1 MVSLVSAAVFFLAIH
16 FVLSGTK
23 LRDRVVAAT
32 GETAFQG
39 LFSLLSL
46 LGLVWLG
53 VAYAHADLIPL
64 WATTNGV
71 RLLNLP
77 LMAVAFLLA
86 VVGLTTPS
94 PTAAGGEALLETDE
108 PARGI
113 LRVSRHPFLWGVA
126 LWAIGHLTVNGDA
139 ASLVLFGSL
148 LVLALIGPL
157 SIDLKRERK
166 FGPSWRAFAA
176 KTSSIP
182 FGAIV
187 DGRNTFRLGEIGWWR
202 IGVAVGA
209 YLVMLAVHGWV
220 FGVSP
225 FPH

>member
-1 MVSLVSAAVFFLAIH
+1 MVSLVSAALFFLAIH
-16 FVLSGTK
+16 IVLSGTT
-23 LRDRVVAAT
+23 LRDRTVAAT
-32 GETAFQG
+32 GEAAFQG

-46 LGLVWLG
+46 VGLIWLG

-64 WATTNGV
+64 WATTDGV

-86 VVGLTTPS
+86 VIGVTTPS
-94 PTAAGGEALLETDE
+94 PTAAGGESLLEADE

-113 LRVSRHPFLWGVA
+113 LRVTRHPFLWGVA
-126 LWAIGHLTVNGDA
+126 LWAAGHLTVNGDA

-157 SIDLKRERK
+157 SIDHKRERK
-166 FGPSWRAFAA
+166 FGPRWKAFAA
-176 KTSSIP
+176 KTSSVP

-187 DGRNTFRLGEIGWWR
+187 DGRNTLRVGEIGWWR
-202 IGVAVGA
+202 IGAALGA
-209 YLVMLAVHGWV
+209 YLAMLAAHGWI